1 MKTEQKE
8 IDKKKDALILSNS
21 WKCAACFAI
30 LGYTDSNKEMLRI
43 KYKDL
48 YVYIIGGEVTQICR
62 SCGKANTVTYDV
74 SK

>member
-1 MKTEQKE
+1 MKKE
-8 IDKKKDALILSNS
+8 PEVDKKKDALNLTSS

-30 LGYTDSNKEMLRI
+30 LGYTDAGREMLRI

-48 YVYIIGGEVTQICR
+48 YVYIRGGEVTQICR

-74 SK
+74 DK